1 MLSDGCSECVNLST
15 LGTTVL
21 RFLPG
26 PLPCLHNI
34 YHYKIPEQGK
44 GTDDHLL
51 PLGDWLDHN
60 PCSFAQKKD
69 QMLSRLSDVLKTRL
83 RENVVKVVHR
93 PDSKKL
99 TDGSIE

>member
-1 MLSDGCSECVNLST
+1 MDGRMDGTYRFPLYST
-15 LGTTVL
+15 GFCPL

-51 PLGDWLDHN
+51 PLGDWFFIKLQFH
-60 PCSFAQKKD
+60 P
-69 QMLSRLSDVLKTRL
+69 T
-83 RENVVKVVHR
+83 VHCR
-93 PDSKKL
+93 
-99 TDGSIE
+99 TMG

>member
-1 MLSDGCSECVNLST
+1 MDGRMDGTYRFPLYST
-15 LGTTVL
+15 GLCPL

-51 PLGDWLDHN
+51 PLGDWFKHN
-60 PCSFAQKKD
+60 YKIDCKA
-69 QMLSRLSDVLKTRL
+69 LL
-83 RENVVKVVHR
+83 HR
-93 PDSKKL
+93 
-99 TDGSIE
+99 